1 MTKRYGLLRIWC
13 VILCMN
19 LTQVIKFV
27 DEVQIAEITA
37 VDRGILE
44 LKTAVENLH
53 TQVDSI
59 QRKMDELVLSLPFRF
74 NFYLIGIYV

>member
-1 MTKRYGLLRIWC
+1 
-13 VILCMN
+13 MN
-19 LTQVIKFV
+19 LSQVIKFV

-59 QRKMDELVLSLPFRF
+59 QRKLDELVSSLPFRF